1 MFVPGVA
8 VDPAFTHLAFSTTFA
23 LFVLA
28 EYMWYF
34 ALYLLG
40 IAVHM
45 FMSDFLDSKD
55 SGMAISSHFYLL
67 TGCTGALWLKA

>member
-1 MFVPGVA
+1 MFMRHK
-8 VDPAFTHLAFSTTFA
+8 FSMHLPWSCSCLAAFA

-34 ALYLLG
+34 ALYPLG
-40 IAVHM
+40 AAVHM

-55 SGMAISSHFYLL
+55 SRTAILSHFYLL
-67 TGCTGALWLKA
+67 TGCVEALWLEA